1 MNSGGGRGVV
11 GLRMIMRKCKVC
23 GYPRDLTLITE
34 WKESGTILDKKNRL
48 GFRSIIIEA
57 DFLSEFTASI
67 EEQLGVPIQHIVYEA
82 QRNSSIEVINS
93 ILGRGPAFVTRIPG
107 VKRLVVS
114 LFCRL
119 SVFLGMSYAKVVS
132 YQPGVKGEAVVRNP
146 FHGEMMAAIIVGAF
160 EALEKK
166 PFSHTWKKMGG
177 DDVIIIEPEPSRPE
191 IAQRLTFTI
200 APPKP
205 GHCTTD
211 LCSRCGMPLAY
222 RDLQWRPDEGII
234 MDTRRGVR
242 MMLLDIYAPMVVVR
256 ELASELGDEVYPMVV
271 QAHKAF
277 SLRHLREEFL
287 PSGKAED
294 LDAEGLYGE
303 VFKAI
308 ILRGQGNPVDHSMEG
323 GRLTVTVENPFNE
336 HLLAGYLSALYE
348 LVEGRESAVV
358 WEQLDPST
366 IRFTVSPA

>member
-1 MNSGGGRGVV
+1 
-11 GLRMIMRKCKVC
+11 MIMRKCKVC
-23 GYPRDLTLITE
+23 GYPRDLALITE
-34 WKESGTILDKKNRL
+34 WNENGTILDKNNRL

-57 DFLSEFTASI
+57 DFLTEFTERI

-93 ILGRGPAFVTRIPG
+93 ILGRAPAFVTRIPG

-119 SVFLGMSYAKVVS
+119 SVFFGMSYAKVVS
-132 YQPGVKGEAVVRNP
+132 YQPGVRGEALIRNP
-146 FHGEMMAAIIVGAF
+146 FHREMMAAVVVGAF

-166 PFSHTWKKMGG
+166 PFSHTWKKAGG
-177 DDVIIIEPEPSRPE
+177 DDIIIIEPEPSRPE
-191 IAQRLTFTI
+191 IAQRLTFTV
-200 APPKP
+200 APTRP
-205 GHCTTD
+205 GHCSTD

-222 RDLQWRPDEGII
+222 RDLQWRQDEGMI

-256 ELASELGDEVYPMVV
+256 ELASELGDEIYPMVV

-294 LDAEGLYGE
+294 LDTEVLYGE
-303 VFKAI
+303 VFNTI
-308 ILRGQGNPVDHSMEG
+308 ILRGQGNPVGHSMEG
-323 GRLTVTVENPFNE
+323 GKLTVTVENPFNE
-336 HLLAGYLSALYE
+336 YLLAGYLSALYE
-348 LVEGRESAVV
+348 LAEDKEACVD

-366 IRFTVSPA
+366 IRFTISGG

>member
-1 MNSGGGRGVV
+1 
-11 GLRMIMRKCKVC
+11 MIMRKCKVC
-23 GYPRDLTLITE
+23 GYPKDLALVAE
-34 WKESGTILDKKNRL
+34 WNENGTVLDRNNRL

-57 DFLSEFTASI
+57 DFLTEFTESI
-67 EEQLGVPIQHIVYEA
+67 EKQLGVPIQHIVYEA

-93 ILGRGPAFVTRIPG
+93 ILGRGPAFVTSIPG

-119 SVFLGMSYAKVVS
+119 SVFFGMAYAKVVS
-132 YQPGVKGEAVVRNP
+132 YQQGVKGEEIVRNP
-146 FHGEMMAAIIVGAF
+146 FHGDMMAAIIVGAF

-177 DDVIIIEPEPSRPE
+177 DDVISIEPEPSRPE
-191 IAQRLTFTI
+191 IAQRLTFNI

-211 LCSRCGMPLAY
+211 RCSRCGMPLAY
-222 RDLQWRPDEGII
+222 RDLQWRQDEGII

-242 MMLLDIYAPMVVVR
+242 MVMLDIYTPMVVVR
-256 ELASELGDEVYPMVV
+256 ELASELGDEIYPMVV
-271 QAHKAF
+271 QAHKTF

-294 LDAEGLYGE
+294 LDAEVLYGE
-303 VFKAI
+303 VFNAI
-308 ILRGQGNPVDHSMEG
+308 ILRGQGNPVDHSMED
-323 GRLTVTVENPFNE
+323 GRFTVTVENPFNE

-348 LVEGRESAVV
+348 LTEGRESKVD

-366 IRFTVSPA
+366 FRFTVTPASPEGA